1 MEKFTDLKGVAWQE
15 RRGGGVVLLMG
26 GEVDTPMHTMPTI
39 IALIFSNFTTFQHRS
54 EQPPIKQN
62 LISSIKKL
70 LGAVATRVADC
81 NKEILRQV

>member
-1 MEKFTDLKGVAWQE
+1 MLL
-15 RRGGGVVLLMG
+15 RGG

-39 IALIFSNFTTFQHRS
+39 IALIFSNLTTCQHRS
-54 EQPPIKQN
+54 EQPQIKQN

-70 LGAVATRVADC
+70 LEAVATRVADC